1 MSPKEKEEEKILV
14 DAAARAERRNYAV
27 SMAAV
32 VKSLTSADPATAS
45 DIAEVKAAEAESK
58 AAIKALEDFQHHH

>member
-1 MSPKEKEEEKILV
+1 MSPKEQEEKMLF

-32 VKSLTSADPATAS
+32 VKSLTSADPATAH
-45 DIAEVKAAEAESK
+45 DIAEVKSAEAESR
-58 AAIKALEDFQHHH
+58 AAIKALEEFQYRH